1 MSDIERRAK
10 NMKDK
15 IEGKDKQ
22 VLFWK
27 FKIQTSKFIKIEK
40 NRYRNRNF

>member
-22 VLFWK
+22 VLFCQFLVENK
-27 FKIQTSKFIKIEK
+27 QRLNKL
-40 NRYRNRNF
+40 